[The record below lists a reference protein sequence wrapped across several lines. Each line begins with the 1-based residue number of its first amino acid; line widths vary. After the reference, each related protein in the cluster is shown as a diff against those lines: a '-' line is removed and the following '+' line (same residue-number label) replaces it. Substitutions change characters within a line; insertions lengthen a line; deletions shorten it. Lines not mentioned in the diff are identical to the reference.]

1 METAEEIVTIM
12 ECCSAAYQKRKEEK
26 PSEAILVM
34 LTTRCHSQLI
44 SNTIQKDRSAQ
55 KQVGKDFEARLASE
69 KQLKYIDDLVE
80 TAVRLKQRVKHR
92 KRSSVYGKNK
102 TYGGIGLKRWL
113 LCIPP
118 LDFSS
123 IITSR

>member
-69 KQLKYIDDLVE
+69 KQLKYIDDLGGDSSTIK
-80 TAVRLKQRVKHR
+80 TASEASKEIERLR
-92 KRSSVYGKNK
+92 KK
-102 TYGGIGLKRWL
+102 
-113 LCIPP
+113 
-118 LDFSS
+118 
-123 IITSR
+123 